1 MRLPA
6 KRPRECRSGVPF
18 VSVIVPVY
26 NDPTGLSETL
36 RVLAKQDYPAG
47 RWEVIVVDNNSTDN
61 TLQVASSFRGAIS
74 KLEILT
80 ERRQSSYAARNRGIQ
95 EAGGQILAFIDAD
108 MTVGRDWIS
117 RGVRDIESGRG
128 DYVGCRVE
136 VYTSESLPT
145 IWAIH
150 DQLTD
155 FPIRHYMQEEHGY
168 TIGGSLF
175 VRRRVFET
183 VGMFDGRLVSGGDR
197 EFGNRVQASGFNLF
211 YDHDNVMRHPARSTF
226 RSVWSK
232 YLRIGKGTVDLRRYY
247 PDRYRSL
254 KPWSFLPVFRP
265 ATHVSG
271 ILDPSGL
278 GFAQKCGV
286 VFVENV
292 RRLALA
298 SGRMVR
304 CIEIV
309 MGLRA
314 S

>member
-6 KRPRECRSGVPF
+6 RRPCERRSGVPF
-18 VSVIVPVY
+18 VSVVIPVY
-26 NDPTGLSETL
+26 NDPTGLSDTL
-36 RVLAKQDYPAG
+36 RALTKQDYPAD

-61 TLQVASSFRGAIS
+61 TLDMADSFLGTIP
-74 KLEILT
+74 KLKILV
-80 ERRQSSYAARNRGIQ
+80 ERKQSSYAARNRGIQ
-95 EAGGQILAFIDAD
+95 EADGEILAFIDAD

-117 RGVRDIESGRG
+117 RGVHDIESGRG
-128 DYVGCRVE
+128 DYVGCRVDI
-136 VYTSESLPT
+136 YTDRSPPS
-145 IWAIH
+145 IWEIH
-150 DQLTD
+150 NRLTG
-155 FPIRHYMQEEHGY
+155 FPVRRYVEEQGY

-175 VRRRVFET
+175 VRRAVFET
-183 VGMFDGRLVSGGDR
+183 VGVFDERLTSGGDE
-197 EFGNRVQASGFNLF
+197 EFGNRVRASGFKLY
-211 YDHDNVMRHPARSTF
+211 YDHDNVMRHRARSTF

-232 YLRIGKGTVDLRRYY
+232 YFRIGKGTVDLRRYY

-292 RRLALA
+292 RRLAVA
-298 SGRMVR
+298 SGRMIR
-304 CIEIV
+304 YIETRT
-309 MGLRA
+309 GLGV
-314 S
+314 